1 MDSRDF
7 VEYFRWASPRLS
19 LLFGLGFLAA
29 NLRLFFDLL
38 QYRRRR
44 QHALLTWEGVRPK
57 YYGINLGLG
66 VVFGLLLAVNVFWL
80 HRPLRD
86 LFGELMMLTYYGYAF
101 PFSVRIARGFYED
114 GVWSDSGF
122 MKWGQISAVTW
133 KEEGSITTLVLISHF
148 RNIAKRLDVPGQL
161 YGQARRLLRD
171 RIKSQ
176 EMHMGG
182 AGLDLGSR
190 EEQDVV

>member
-1 MDSRDF
+1 MNAGDF

-29 NLRLFFDLL
+29 NLKLLVELL

-44 QHALLTWEGVRPK
+44 RNALLVWEGARPK
-57 YYGINLGLG
+57 YYGLNLALG
-66 VVFGLLLAVNVFWL
+66 AVFGLLLAVNVFWL
-80 HRPLRD
+80 RRPLKD

-114 GVWSDSGF
+114 GIWSDSGF

-133 KEEGSITTLVLISHF
+133 KEEGSVTLVLISHF
-148 RNIAKRLDVPGQL
+148 KSIARRLDVPGHL
-161 YGQARRLLRD
+161 YGQARRLLQD

-190 EEQDVV
+190 AETDVV

>member
-1 MDSRDF
+1 MNPADF

-29 NLRLFFDLL
+29 NLKLLVELL

-44 QHALLTWEGVRPK
+44 RHALLVWEGARPK
-57 YYGINLGLG
+57 YYGLNLALG
-66 VVFGLLLAVNVFWL
+66 AVFGLLLAVNVFWL
-80 HRPLRD
+80 RRPLKD

-114 GVWSDSGF
+114 GIWSDSGF

-133 KEEGSITTLVLISHF
+133 KEEGSVTLVLISHF
-148 RNIAKRLDVPGQL
+148 KSIARRLDVPGPL

-171 RIKSQ
+171 RVQAHDIN
-176 EMHMGG
+176 MGG
-182 AGLDLGSR
+182 AGLDLGARDERDSI
-190 EEQDVV
+190 

>member
-1 MDSRDF
+1 MNAGDF

-29 NLRLFFDLL
+29 NLKLLVDLL

-44 QHALLTWEGVRPK
+44 RHALLVWEGARPK
-57 YYGINLGLG
+57 YYGMNLALG
-66 VVFGLLLAVNVFWL
+66 AVFGVLLAVNVFWL
-80 HRPLRD
+80 RRPLKD

-101 PFSVRIARGFYED
+101 PFSVRIARGFYEE
-114 GVWSDSGF
+114 GIWSDSGF
-122 MKWGQISAVTW
+122 MRWGQISAVTW
-133 KEEGSITTLVLISHF
+133 KEEGSVTLVLISHF
-148 RNIAKRLDVPGQL
+148 KSIARRLDVPGHL
-161 YGQARRLLRD
+161 YGQARRLLQD

-190 EEQDVV
+190 AETDVV

>member
-1 MDSRDF
+1 MSSGDF

-29 NLRLFFDLL
+29 NVRLLVELF

-44 QHALLTWEGVRPK
+44 RHALLVWEGTHPK
-57 YYGINLGLG
+57 YYGLNLALG
-66 VVFGLLLAVNVFWL
+66 AVFGLLLAINIFWL
-80 HRPLRD
+80 RRPLKD

-101 PFSVRIARGFYED
+101 PYSVRIARGFYED

-122 MKWGQISAVTW
+122 LKWGQISAVSW
-133 KEEGSITTLVLISHF
+133 KEEGNITLVLISHF
-148 RNIAKRLDVPGQL
+148 KSIARRLDVPGHL
-161 YGQARRLLRD
+161 YGQARRLLQD
-171 RIKSQ
+171 RIKAH

-190 EEQDVV
+190 EETDVV

>member
-1 MDSRDF
+1 MNPEGF

-19 LLFGLGFLAA
+19 LLFGLGFLIA
-29 NLRLFFDLL
+29 NLRLLFDLL

-44 QHALLTWEGVRPK
+44 RHALLTWEGARPK
-57 YYGINLGLG
+57 YYGLNLALG
-66 VVFGLLLAVNVFWL
+66 AVFGLLLAINIFWL
-80 HRPLRD
+80 RRPLKD
-86 LFGELMMLTYYGYAF
+86 LFGEFMMLTYYGYAF

-114 GVWSDSGF
+114 GIWSDSGF

-133 KEEGSITTLVLISHF
+133 REEENVTLVLVSHF
-148 RNIAKRLDVPGQL
+148 RSIARRLAVPGHL

-171 RIKSQ
+171 HIKSH

-182 AGLDLGSR
+182 TGLELGSR

>member
-1 MDSRDF
+1 MNPGDF

-29 NLRLFFDLL
+29 NLRLAVELL

-44 QHALLTWEGVRPK
+44 RHALLIWEGARPK
-57 YYGINLGLG
+57 YYGLNLALG
-66 VVFGLLLAVNVFWL
+66 AIFGLLLAINIFWL
-80 HRPLRD
+80 RRPLKD
-86 LFGELMMLTYYGYAF
+86 LFGELMMLTYYGYVF

-122 MKWGQISAVTW
+122 MKWGQISAVMW
-133 KEEGSITTLVLISHF
+133 KDEGNVTLVLISHF
-148 RNIAKRLDVPGQL
+148 KNIARRLDVPGHL
-161 YGQARRLLRD
+161 YGQARRLLQD

-190 EEQDVV
+190 SETDVV